1 MKKISLLIVIV
12 LAALVSTA
20 QTLDDY
26 PITVHVSSARSI
38 LVPAGSIGAVQ
49 YQQLNVTINGKRF
62 ELSAKSDGS
71 LLTLGDYQAKLVE
84 NQRKTSY
91 ESLQTYEFLFAD
103 GKMARFT
110 VTGQSE

>member
-1 MKKISLLIVIV
+1 MKKIPLLIVIV

-26 PITVHVSSARSI
+26 PITVSSARSI

-49 YQQLNVTINGKRF
+49 YQQLNVTSNGKRF

-71 LLTLGDYQAKLVE
+71 LLTLGDYQGELVE
-84 NQRKTSY
+84 NQRKTCY
-91 ESLQTYEFLFAD
+91 QSLQTYEFLFAD